1 MSEAPVE
8 RENGNGRRGGIIL
21 RFWGVMIE
29 LRGLTVI
36 MSAVFL
42 IVAAVL
48 VGLFLHDRDS
58 QSALTR
64 LLVEQ
69 TATTQAV
76 QEFTYV
82 ITLSQEKRDQLRLQ
96 MPDSLRKK
104 LVLQNQ

>member
-8 RENGNGRRGGIIL
+8 QGNGRKGGITL

-36 MSAVFL
+36 MASVFL

-48 VGLFLHDRDS
+48 IGLFLHDRDS

-82 ITLSQEKRDQLRLQ
+82 ITLPQDKRDALKLQ

-104 LVLQNQ
+104 LIFQQQP